1 MADEFFKAKQSAY
14 SRYVPANQ
22 ADLDLSFLSNFDNK
36 ELSGFDLYFSTSEG
50 NTGDADGALLGIDNE
65 LNLSYTLDEDSEQQ
79 ILEFESVNGQNNID
93 FSLDMSTIGAQ
104 DKSQNATIHKSAR

>member
-1 MADEFFKAKQSAY
+1 MNL
-14 SRYVPANQ
+14 R
-22 ADLDLSFLSNFDNK
+22 LDTKILKLWPKLVDHYK
-36 ELSGFDLYFSTSEG
+36 G

-93 FSLDMSTIGAQ
+93 F
-104 DKSQNATIHKSAR
+104 